1 MFLFMGCEEIIITL
15 LEKIANPERHA
26 RIAQGGLFLKEQS
39 IDYIAREYCVLLK
52 IDILRPEQIR
62 SVTPEFQAPLC
73 YLEDPEF
80 CWTGKYIP
88 LKEQQLQKAKLYIP
102 ESSGKIFSCA
112 YYLSPRD
119 PYLQQSP
126 RIQLLTGDNIA
137 IIRTVKKEYV
147 ISRAIFN
154 EFATILQKSI
164 KSRIMFSSTFNTRR
178 ECMQALE
185 SLLRCS
191 RRVSKTSMSIPE
203 HIKKDQRKYKTAH
216 GWYFAFKDDVLVDMS
231 IS

>member
-1 MFLFMGCEEIIITL
+1 MGCEEIIMTL

-39 IDYIAREYCVLLK
+39 IDYIAREYCALLK
-52 IDILRPEQIR
+52 INILRPEQIR

-88 LKEQQLQKAKLYIP
+88 IIESQLQKAKLYIP

-147 ISRAIFN
+147 ISRVVFN
-154 EFATILQKSI
+154 VFATKLQRSFR
-164 KSRIMFSSTFNTRR
+164 SRRMFSSTFNTRR
-178 ECMQALE
+178 ECIQALE
-185 SLLRCS
+185 SLLICS
-191 RRVSKTSMSIPE
+191 KRASRTRMSIPE
-203 HIKKDQRKYKTAH
+203 EIKKDQRTYRTSH
-216 GWYFAFKDDVLVDMS
+216 GWYFAFKDDVLVDVS
-231 IS
+231 IF